1 MEIDDFKLDYLVCK
15 ILHKTPAELGEI
27 DEDQINFLKAGII
40 FEFDLMAKIGRP
52 FGII

>member
-27 DEDQINFLKAGII
+27 DEDQIAFIKAGIVW
-40 FEFDLMAKIGRP
+40 EFDLMSKIGQP
-52 FGII
+52 WGI